1 MDILHV
7 TAQVAPDMLQV
18 LAILLDTTVTGYAVD
33 REDLTR
39 YWKSENKPHFS
50 TKSKILL
57 FAGFSKTL
65 PTTNTG
71 TTDETFQKN
80 KIPPYAYF
88 RECMKVQTHSS

>member
-7 TAQVAPDMLQV
+7 TAPVDPDMLQV
-18 LAILLDTTVTGYAVD
+18 LAILLDTTVTGYATD
-33 REDLTR
+33 REDLKR

-50 TKSKILL
+50 RKSKILL
-57 FAGFSKTL
+57 FTIFSKTL

-80 KIPPYAYF
+80 KIPPYTY
-88 RECMKVQTHSS
+88 